1 MSNSVEP
8 LHVSPYLMVP
18 CRDLRCACM
27 ALRQHAH
34 HQPRCAECSLRDLC
48 RKPDAADKVAEE
60 PSLLGVSWP
69 AARVPST
76 RSSIEWRFVTGDAP
90 REKSTLDVLRTL
102 YRRAS
107 TAPGIVGRG
116 YRRLNGQEIAAS
128 GVAEA
133 GP

>member
-1 MSNSVEP
+1 
-8 LHVSPYLMVP
+8 
-18 CRDLRCACM
+18 M

-48 RKPDAADKVAEE
+48 GQLDEAEEAPEE
-60 PSLLGVSWP
+60 PSRLSVSWP
-69 AARVPST
+69 TTRVPST

-90 REKSTLDVLRTL
+90 RQTSAIDTLRIL

-107 TAPGIVGRG
+107 MAPGFVGSG
-116 YRRLNGQEIAAS
+116 YRRLNGLEIAAS
-128 GVAEA
+128 RAAEA